1 MGEKDCS
8 FHTNQ
13 FQSSF
18 RMVKG
23 VKSQVLRSKKPAR
36 AVSEPP
42 EIKIDSSASSA
53 STSAA
58 STSAA
63 STSASTST
71 KPASAA
77 GPSSSSADPLLED
90 EDDLPAPFDEEEETA
105 VR

>member
-1 MGEKDCS
+1 
-8 FHTNQ
+8 
-13 FQSSF
+13 
-18 RMVKG
+18 MVKG

-42 EIKIDSSASSA
+42 EIKIDSSAS
-53 STSAA
+53 TSAA
-58 STSAA
+58 STSAASASIA